1 MHCSLAREKMVDKR
15 PNPDRIL
22 FGLPGRRRIERPVKK
37 LQAVNDL
44 LSDSFVGTLA
54 STC

>member
-1 MHCSLAREKMVDKR
+1 MVGKR
-15 PNPDRIL
+15 TDPDRIL
-22 FGLPGRRRIERPVKK
+22 LGLPGRRMIERRVK

-54 STC
+54 STFGLIRD